1 MSRFHRLLAVA
12 LPLLAACAESPTDAL
27 SPGLAAIAV
36 RAVAPPA
43 LSQFGSN
50 LAVEQVR
57 VRVYRVVNDIPE
69 DVVNRVV
76 PWNPNNASINLSVNV
91 VTQASSEQLFV
102 DLSYETATGQV
113 LFVAGQVVTVQ
124 AGQAVSP
131 PPLQPFYTGPGNN
144 VASIA
149 ITPATPTVAAGDT
162 LTFGV
167 TALDSSQAPV
177 AGVYVSWSA
186 SGGTISALGRL
197 RAPSGAGSVQVVART
212 PNGTADT
219 TTVTVIPANAAVV
232 SGRVVDASSGLG
244 LAGAQ
249 VIVLDAQGTAVDT
262 LTTASDG
269 SYTSG
274 PLAPGSYTIAVGLQG
289 YVATDLFNASL
300 GSGGA
305 TTVATIPLVPAGQ
318 GGAATL
324 GGTVRD
330 ASTNGG
336 IQGATVELR
345 AGVNA
350 AGGSVV
356 ATTTSDTL
364 GVYFFPSVPVGTYT
378 VTASA
383 TGFTTG
389 SRTAVSFGF
398 TQPLTDDV
406 ILSATGG
413 GVARIVLTWG
423 ATPQDLDAHLTG
435 PDTAG
440 TRFHVYYSSQG
451 ISDAPP
457 YASLDVDDTDGN
469 GPETITIWQ
478 QATGVYR
485 FSVHDYDN
493 AGANPSTALA
503 GSGARVEL
511 YIGGTLVQ
519 TFFVPNQAGTLW
531 TVFEL
536 NGTRVTPINAMSYE
550 SNSDAVTLRRPGA
563 TTDAR
568 TIGHDRRPKP

>member
-1 MSRFHRLLAVA
+1 MSRFLRILAVA
-12 LPLLAACAESPTDAL
+12 LPLLAACAESPTDEV

-43 LSQFGSN
+43 LSQFGSS
-50 LAVEQVR
+50 LAIEQVR
-57 VRVYRVVNDIPE
+57 VRVYRVVNDVTQ

-76 PWNPNNASINLSVNV
+76 PWNPNNASINLSLNI

-144 VASIA
+144 VAILS
-149 ITPATPTVAAGDT
+149 ITPANPTLAAGDT

-186 SGGTISALGRL
+186 SAGSISALGRL
-197 RAPSGAGSVQVVART
+197 RAPNAAGSVQVVART

-249 VIVLDAQGTAVDT
+249 VIVLDSQGNAVDT

-274 PLAPGSYTIAVGLQG
+274 PLTPGTYRVSVGLQG
-289 YVATDLFNASL
+289 FVSTDLFNATL

-305 TTVATIPLVPAGQ
+305 TTVATIPLVPQ
-318 GGAATL
+318 GRGGSTTL

-350 AGGSVV
+350 AGGTVV
-356 ATTTSDTL
+356 ASTTSDSL
-364 GVYFFPSVPVGTYT
+364 GFYFFPGVAVGTYT

-389 SRTAVSFGF
+389 SRTAVSLGV

-440 TRFHVYYSSQG
+440 TRFHVYYSDQG
-451 ISDAPP
+451 ISDAAPF
-457 YASLDVDDTDGN
+457 ASLDVDDTDGN

-493 AGANPSTALA
+493 AGSNPSTALA
-503 GSGARVEL
+503 GSAARVEL

-536 NGTRVTPINAMSYE
+536 SGTHVTPINAMSYE
-550 SNSDAVTLRRPGA
+550 ANSDAVTLRRPGPA
-563 TTDAR
+563 TDAR
-568 TIGHDRRPKP
+568 IIARDAATKP